1 MLSSC
6 RILCLGTFAV
16 SLHKPVAE
24 FSSLVGHN
32 IRNRFIKD
40 KVNNIMLSLHKNI
53 PPSNW
58 RTTNYWKLV
67 DDVIKNLAL
76 LPGGGRPIRDGYLR
90 ALLNFDDNKAVSNL
104 VHLVHKS
111 GTPWVYQVRQV
122 SYEKVI
128 EIPYLL
134 SSYAEVVEHPQDHA
148 EVKQDDEKE
157 ITEPQAE
164 EFEEEEERHGDVAA
178 NADAGDSP
186 ETSDEAVASFAP
198 DLDESLRTNEP
209 SEEEE
214 KSACQIQK
222 AYRRYVLRRSS
233 RAVNAEIDAIFM
245 ACLKETQSSEWRQG
259 YYCLL
264 FLGPLP
270 HLLVCLERGI
280 ALTNTAKAKMK
291 GLLNK
296 ESHSRLE
303 ELGRQ
308 RSEIASVN
316 LPDVSHGLM
325 FKSVLQ
331 GTPQGGHEVAQ
342 AARTFFA
349 GSSCP

>member
-1 MLSSC
+1 
-6 RILCLGTFAV
+6 
-16 SLHKPVAE
+16 VAE
-24 FSSLVGHN
+24 FRSLVGHN

-40 KVNNIMLSLHKNI
+40 KVNNIMLSLHRNF

-58 RTTNYWKLV
+58 RTANYRKLV
-67 DDVIKNLAL
+67 DDIVKNQAL
-76 LPGGGRPIRDGYLR
+76 SSGGGWPIRDGYLR
-90 ALLNFDDNKAVSNL
+90 ALLAFDDNIGVSNL

-111 GTPWVYQVRQV
+111 GKPWVYRVRQV
-122 SYEKVI
+122 SYDKVI
-128 EIPYLL
+128 EIPHLL
-134 SSYAEVVEHPQDHA
+134 SSYAGVVQSTLRVEVSAFGPRLEHPKDYT
-148 EVKQDDEKE
+148 EVMHDDEKE
-157 ITEPQAE
+157 IMEPQPE
-164 EFEEEEERHGDVAA
+164 EFEGEEERQADVAA

-186 ETSDEAVASFAP
+186 ETLDEAVASFAP
-198 DLDESLRTNEP
+198 DLDESLRAKGP

-214 KSACQIQK
+214 KSAHKIQK
-222 AYRRYVLRRSS
+222 AYRRYVRRRSS
-233 RAVNAEIDAIFM
+233 RAVNAEIDATFM

-259 YYCLL
+259 YYSLL

-280 ALTNTAKAKMK
+280 ALTHTAKAKTK

-296 ESHSRLE
+296 ESHERLE

-308 RSEIASVN
+308 RSEIALVN
-316 LPDVSHGLM
+316 LPNVAHGLM

-331 GTPQGGHEVAQ
+331 GTPQDGREVAQ